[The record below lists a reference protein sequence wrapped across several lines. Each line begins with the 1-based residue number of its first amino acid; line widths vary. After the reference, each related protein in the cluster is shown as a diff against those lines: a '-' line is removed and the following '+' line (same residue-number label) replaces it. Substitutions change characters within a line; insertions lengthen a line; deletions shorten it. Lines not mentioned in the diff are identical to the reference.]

1 MNHTWAG
8 PAMLTAALLAI
19 NPAGAQVTTA
29 TVTGGEVTGVLADG
43 VVSYKGIPFAA
54 PPTGT
59 LRWKSPQPV
68 APWTGARKADTFGP
82 SCMQDPNFARL
93 FGAPPA
99 ISEDCLYVNVWTPA
113 RAASDKLP
121 VMVWIY
127 GGGFVG
133 GMTSVP
139 AYDGTH
145 FARKGVVL
153 VSIAYRLGAF
163 GFLAHPE
170 LSHESGHGSGNYGL
184 RGPDR
189 GPALGQGQHRA
200 IRWRSRPRHHLR

>member
-163 GFLAHPE
+163 GFLGAPRAQPRERPRLGE
-170 LSHESGHGSGNYGL
+170 LRT